1 MIFNKK
7 KSNEKCRRE
16 RKMTLIYSSVNIL
29 GDPSEIARDEN
40 RKIVAARSAM
50 RRHCPFA
57 NHEPRVGTT
66 GNPRLVGR
74 YRYVQISSDNV
85 IA

>member
-1 MIFNKK
+1 M
-7 KSNEKCRRE
+7 KSVA
-16 RKMTLIYSSVNIL
+16 RKMNLIANISIYIYIFGGL
-29 GDPSEIARDEN
+29 SEFTRDDN
-40 RKIVAARSAM
+40 RKIVVALSAT

>member
-1 MIFNKK
+1 M
-7 KSNEKCRRE
+7 KSVA
-16 RKMTLIYSSVNIL
+16 RKMNLIANISIYIYIYIL
-29 GDPSEIARDEN
+29 GGLSEFTRDDN
-40 RKIVAARSAM
+40 RKIVVALSAT

>member
-1 MIFNKK
+1 MKSVARKDEFNRP
-7 KSNEKCRRE
+7 S
-16 RKMTLIYSSVNIL
+16 IYIL
-29 GDPSEIARDEN
+29 GGLSEFARDED
-40 RKIVAARSAM
+40 RKIVVARSAM

-74 YRYVQISSDNV
+74 YRYVEISSDNV